1 MPHNLIL
8 NAHAAALTSPPQFIG
23 GNNPP
28 PFNQPIGQ
36 NNMSITVPANIELLF
51 YTDIYELKSSC
62 SGELLVNVKNPGKVC
77 YGRGQ
82 HENYPALTFDENFP
96 PKRIIQGG
104 GVVPNMALWSDHNGY
119 FYSGLS
125 ICQQKGPILN
135 IDGLSDRWNDG
146 GYPFKIL
153 LSEVLNYLNQH
164 ILHDPDST
172 DKFYIHLLMCS
183 GGVEGVD
190 TQGNHTL
197 GNSDIGDL
205 TYGMRALGT
214 HSSFGGKK
222 KRKTRKGKKRKTGKS
237 KKRNNKKKKGKSKRR
252 RN

>member
-1 MPHNLIL
+1 MSSYNLIL
-8 NAHAAALTSPPQFIG
+8 NAHATALTDPPQFIG
-23 GNNPP
+23 GNNAP

-36 NNMSITVPANIELLF
+36 NNMSITVPTNIELVF

-62 SGELLVNVKNPGKVC
+62 SGELLVSVKNPGKIC
-77 YGRGQ
+77 YGDGQ
-82 HENYPALTFDENFP
+82 HENYPALTFDTNFP

-104 GVVPNMALWSDHNGY
+104 GVVPNMALWSDQNGY

-135 IDGLSDRWNDG
+135 IDRLSDRWNNG
-146 GYPFKIL
+146 RYPFKIL
-153 LSEVLNYLNQH
+153 LSEVLNYLNLH
-164 ILHDPDST
+164 ILYESDAT

-190 TQGNHTL
+190 TQGNYTTL
-197 GNSDIGDL
+197 ENSDIGDL

-214 HSSFGGKK
+214 HPSFGGKK
-222 KRKTRKGKKRKTGKS
+222 KRNTRKGKKNKIRKA
-237 KKRNNKKKKGKSKRR
+237 KKKKGKSKRR